1 MAYVGF
7 KSLNRIIVAD
17 KSIKN
22 KIISNK
28 ELAKELHRPIIR
40 KSKKSTHISYGQ
52 YLGCWSWRYAID
64 K

>member
-22 KIISNK
+22 EIISNK
-28 ELAKELHRPIIR
+28 ELAKELQRPIIR
-40 KSKKSTHISYGQ
+40 KSKKSTHVCYGQ
-52 YLGCWSWRYAID
+52 YLGC
-64 K
+64 